1 METATAKAQAP
12 AHELPAHEHW
22 IDLARAV
29 CAAGVIAIHVFT
41 GFNLAVVPPARL
53 ALWQT
58 VQIVAGRFAVP
69 AFLLIT
75 GYLTLDPKREMG
87 LGKIKA
93 HALRIAGLLCT
104 FGLLYCVLEA
114 VARQGLSLASIA
126 GAVYAL
132 FCGKSWDHMWYLYVL
147 LGLWL
152 LMPLWRR
159 LALDSSREEYRWIL
173 IVLFICTLCIYS
185 IDWVIWL
192 DFYNPLAIGIP
203 APFYLLMGGYARRFV
218 PERVKWLR
226 AGALA
231 SLAVLVALAA
241 VYTLWKGSM
250 ATYLVHYSCPFVAIF
265 ALGVLD
271 EIRNLPIDALRERP
285 AWHVV
290 EMLSRESLGIYV
302 LHPVFLNVVY
312 KVFGATPAAMP
323 PLWCVVIWVGS
334 LAFGYGASWLLRK
347 LPFFRKLL

>member
-1 METATAKAQAP
+1 MENPSTEAQA
-12 AHELPAHEHW
+12 PAHEHW

-41 GFNLAVVPPARL
+41 GFNLTVVPPARL

-75 GYLTLDPKREMG
+75 GYLTLDPEREMG

-104 FGLLYCVLEA
+104 FGLAYCILET
-114 VARQGLSLASIA
+114 VARKGLSLTSVISS
-126 GAVYAL
+126 VYAL
-132 FCGKSWDHMWYLYVL
+132 LSGNSWDHMWYLYVL

-159 LALDSSREEYRWIL
+159 LATSCSREEYRWVL
-173 IVLFICTLCIYS
+173 IVLFVCTLCIYS

-218 PERVKWLR
+218 PERVRWLR
-226 AGALA
+226 AASIA

-241 VYTLWKGSM
+241 AYTASTGNM
-250 ATYLVHYSCPFVAIF
+250 ATYWVHYSCPFVAIF
-265 ALGVLD
+265 AMGVLD
-271 EIRNLPIDALRERP
+271 ELRNLPIDKLREHR
-285 AWHVV
+285 AWPVV
-290 EMLSRESLGIYV
+290 ERLSRESLGIYV
-302 LHPVFLNVVY
+302 LHPVLLNIVY
-312 KVFGATPAAMP
+312 KVFGATPAVMP
-323 PLWCVVIWVGS
+323 PLWCVVMWAAS
-334 LAFGYGASWLLRK
+334 LAFGFGASWLLRR
-347 LPFFRKLL
+347 LPLFRKLL